1 MCRNALFLMLMLVNM
16 ASCTCNAPKEVQSP
30 DKNIKVAVI
39 QDDNG
44 RVGYEVK
51 FKDET
56 VIKPSF
62 FGFDFKDL
70 PSIQNNLKING
81 ITFSAFDETWEMP
94 WGEKHFVKNKYNEM
108 FVEVLENAEP
118 FRKFN
123 IVFRVY
129 DDGLGFRF
137 DFPDQEN
144 LKNFILADENTEFQL
159 TGNHQIWWQPGDWDI
174 YEHLFNHTQLSEVDA
189 IAKRG
194 HKSLAQ
200 TYIPE
205 NAVNTPTT
213 LKTENDLYL
222 SFHEANLTN
231 YSGMTLKVDTQNF
244 KLTSELVGSER
255 LQGKAALTTPFKTP
269 WRTIQISE
277 TAGGL
282 IESSLIVNLND
293 SNKIGDV
300 SYFKPTKYVGIWWD
314 MHLDRKTWERIDKS
328 TGKPNGKHGATTAY
342 AKELIDFASE
352 NNIHGILVEGWNTGW
367 EDWTNPVNREDVF
380 DFVTP
385 YPDYDL
391 NEVVRYGKEKDVELI
406 MHHETSAAIKT
417 YDKQMDTAYRLMQS
431 LDVHAVKTGY
441 VGKLSGGEYHHG
453 QFMVN
458 HYRRA
463 IETAAKYKIAVNAH
477 EPIKPTGIRR
487 TLPNEI
493 SREGLRGQE
502 FNAWSVDGG
511 NPPSHLPT
519 IAFTRMLAGPIDYT
533 PGIFNIKLDPYK
545 PNNQVN
551 TTLAHQLALY
561 VVIYS
566 PIQMVPD
573 LMEYYDNNPAFQFIR
588 DVAVDWEQTKVLNGE
603 VGEFVTIARQER
615 NAENWFVGSINNEE
629 SREIEVK
636 LDFLTPG
643 KKYAAC
649 IYQDGDDAHWNYNPT
664 SYKIDKQEVDSESV
678 LKLKLAAGGGA
689 AISILAE

>member
-1 MCRNALFLMLMLVNM
+1 MNRTLILLLLVVALT
-16 ASCTCNAPKEVQSP
+16 SCNSKSSKQVSSP
-30 DKNIKVAVI
+30 NDNLKVAVI

-44 RVGYEVK
+44 RIGYEVQ
-51 FKDET
+51 FKDKT

-62 FGFDFKDL
+62 FGFDFNDL
-70 PSIQNNLKING
+70 PPIKANLEINN
-81 ITFSAFDETWEMP
+81 ITHSAFDETWEMP
-94 WGEKHFVKNKYNEM
+94 WGEKHFVENKYNEM
-108 FVEVLENAEP
+108 LVEVVEKDKP
-118 FRKFN
+118 FRKFDV
-123 IVFRVY
+123 VFRVY

-137 DFPDQEN
+137 VFPEQDN
-144 LKNFILADENTEFQL
+144 LKDFILADEKTEFQL
-159 TGNHQIWWQPGDWDI
+159 TGDHQIWWQPGDWDI
-174 YEHLFNHTQLSEVDA
+174 YEHLFNHTRLSKVDA
-189 IAKRG
+189 ISKRG

-213 LKTENDLYL
+213 LKTDDGLYL

-231 YSGMTLKVDTQNF
+231 YSGMTLKVNTDSF
-244 KLTSELVGSER
+244 LLTSELVGSER
-255 LQGKAALTTPFKTP
+255 LQGKAKLATPFSTP

-282 IESSLIVNLND
+282 IESDLIVNLNEP
-293 SNKIGDV
+293 NKIGDV

-314 MHLDRKTWERIDKS
+314 MHLDRKTWDRVDKK
-328 TGKPNGKHGATTAY
+328 TGKPHGNHGATTAY
-342 AKELIDFASE
+342 TKELIDFASA

-391 NEVVRYGKEKDVELI
+391 KEVVRYGKEKGVELI

-417 YDKQMDTAYRLMQS
+417 YDKQIDTAYRLMKS

-458 HYRRA
+458 HYRRV
-463 IETAAKYKIAVNAH
+463 IEAAARYKIAVNAH

-487 TLPNEI
+487 TYPNEI

-533 PGIFNIKLDPYK
+533 PGIFNIKLNPYK

-573 LMEYYDNNPAFQFIR
+573 LMEYYENNPAFQFIR
-588 DVAVDWEQTKVLNGE
+588 DVPVDWEQTKVLNGE

-615 NAENWFVGSINNEE
+615 NGEDWAIGSITNEE
-629 SREIEVK
+629 AREIEIK
-636 LDFLTPG
+636 LDFLTPD
-643 KKYAAC
+643 KKYTAYL
-649 IYQDGDDAHWNYNPT
+649 YQDGDDAHWNNNPT
-664 SYKIDKQEVDSESV
+664 SYKIDKQEVNSESV
-678 LKLKLAAGGGA
+678 LKLKLVPGGGA
-689 AISILAE
+689 AINILAE